1 MIKKA
6 IITLS
11 LGLMAF
17 CFTACGEASEEPAQ
31 EEMQEEEQEPM
42 YDEEGNLIEQEEER
56 SDEDILGSHSQL
68 MISGILATME
78 DGNITTN
85 GIWMKE
91 SSVGDIAS
99 RCEEFEYHY
108 EKGSFKKGEVKYVAN
123 FYDINGSLLCTI
135 FFNENMDMCYENKYL
150 LDDAILKGYFME
162 MKDEIKKDSFIT
174 FETQS
179 GGQQGSTEGEV
190 DASAPNS
197 NTTLELSR
205 KAFVN
210 AGIDEGAADVLA
222 QSTFNLN
229 IPTVKK
235 ATMLGDE
242 IKFTDAND
250 REYVIRLK
258 DGMIDSIWCKS
269 DNSYVWENK
278 QEGE

>member
-91 SSVGDIAS
+91 SSVGDIAA

-108 EKGSFKKGEVKYVAN
+108 EKGSFKKGEVKYAAN
-123 FYDINGSLLCTI
+123 FYDINENLLCTI

-162 MKDEIKKDSFIT
+162 MKDEIKKDSVIT

-179 GGQQGSTEGEV
+179 EGQQGSTEGEEDV
-190 DASAPNS
+190 SAPNS

>member
-91 SSVGDIAS
+91 SSVGDIAA

-123 FYDINGSLLCTI
+123 FYDINENLLCTI

-162 MKDEIKKDSFIT
+162 MKDEIKKDSVIT

-179 GGQQGSTEGEV
+179 GGQQGSTEGEEDV
-190 DASAPNS
+190 SAPNS

>member
-91 SSVGDIAS
+91 SSVGDIAA

-123 FYDINGSLLCTI
+123 FYDINENLLCTI

-162 MKDEIKKDSFIT
+162 MKDEIKKDSVIT

-179 GGQQGSTEGEV
+179 GGQQGNTEGEEDV
-190 DASAPNS
+190 SAPNS

-250 REYVIRLK
+250 KEYVIRLK

>member
-91 SSVGDIAS
+91 SSVGDIAA

-123 FYDINGSLLCTI
+123 FYDINENLLCTI

-162 MKDEIKKDSFIT
+162 MKDEIKKDSVIT

-179 GGQQGSTEGEV
+179 EGQQGNTEGEEDV
-190 DASAPNS
+190 SAPNS

-250 REYVIRLK
+250 KEYVIRLK